1 MTRGPS
7 QLSPDFALTRVRNPF
22 HSNTF
27 HTLRIRPPATS
38 TIQNHLFTLQK
49 NTGGI
54 PPNALQSLTPQT
66 AADSIN
72 LHPSQTLFPEIR
84 PCAPCSRTMSLAYF
98 DCFSGISGDMTLGAL
113 LDAGCDLARLRA
125 DLQSLQVPGWE
136 ISAEKVWKNGM
147 AATYAKVKTE
157 DQKKHRSLTDILEIL
172 KSSRLDNHV
181 RERATLIFQKLG
193 EAEAR
198 VHDVPLDK
206 IHFHEVG
213 AVDAI
218 IDIVGACIGFHQL
231 GIDKFACSPL
241 NVGGGT
247 AKMAHGVLPV
257 PAPATATLL
266 KGKPTYSNGVQR
278 ELVTPTGAAIVATLC
293 DHFGPQPPMTVSA
306 IGYGAGTADLEG
318 QPNVVRIMI
327 GNPAEKLVAGF
338 DEEISVIEANLD
350 DMNPQ
355 IYGYFLERALAA
367 GALDVYTTPVQM
379 KKNRPGT
386 LLTVL
391 CKPQDATALTT
402 LIFAETT
409 TFGVRTTAAHRR
421 ILPREHVSVSTTF
434 GDVRIKLSRINGRI
448 QHAAPEFDDC
458 RKLALEKKVPLQQVI
473 TEALRRYQERS
484 Q

>member
-1 MTRGPS
+1 M
-7 QLSPDFALTRVRNPF
+7 N
-22 HSNTF
+22 
-27 HTLRIRPPATS
+27 
-38 TIQNHLFTLQK
+38 
-49 NTGGI
+49 
-54 PPNALQSLTPQT
+54 
-66 AADSIN
+66 
-72 LHPSQTLFPEIR
+72 
-84 PCAPCSRTMSLAYF
+84 LAYF

-113 LDAGCDLARLRA
+113 IDAGCDVGRLREGLKGLEV
-125 DLQSLQVPGWE
+125 DGWE
-136 ISAEKVWKNGM
+136 LSAEKVWKNGM
-147 AATYAKVKTE
+147 AATYAKVRTE
-157 DQKKHRSLTDILEIL
+157 DQQKHRSLTDILDIL
-172 KSSRLDNHV
+172 QKSQLAPRV
-181 RERATLIFQKLG
+181 RQRSAAIFQKLG
-193 EAEAR
+193 EAEAH
-198 VHDVPLDK
+198 VHDVPLDQ

-218 IDIVGACIGFHQL
+218 VDIVGACIGFDAL

-266 KGKPTYSNGVQR
+266 TGKPTYSNGVQR

-293 DHFGPQPPMTVSA
+293 DSFGPQPPMTVSA

-318 QPNVVRIMI
+318 QPNVLRIMV
-327 GNPAEKLVAGF
+327 GESAVKAVPGY

-391 CKPQDATALTT
+391 CKPQDANALTS

-409 TFGVRTTAAHRR
+409 TFGVRTTAAQRR

-434 GDVRIKLSRINGRI
+434 GDVRIKLSRVNGRI
-448 QHAAPEFDDC
+448 LHISPEFDDC
-458 RKLALEKKVPLQQVI
+458 RKLAVEKNVPLQQVI
-473 TEALRRYQERS
+473 NAALRRYQEG

>member
-1 MTRGPS
+1 M
-7 QLSPDFALTRVRNPF
+7 N
-22 HSNTF
+22 
-27 HTLRIRPPATS
+27 
-38 TIQNHLFTLQK
+38 
-49 NTGGI
+49 
-54 PPNALQSLTPQT
+54 
-66 AADSIN
+66 
-72 LHPSQTLFPEIR
+72 
-84 PCAPCSRTMSLAYF
+84 LAYF

-113 LDAGCDLARLRA
+113 IDAGCDVAHLRKE
-125 DLQSLQVPGWE
+125 LQALQVPGWE
-136 ISAEKVWKNGM
+136 LSSEKVWKNGM
-147 AATYAKVKTE
+147 AATFAKVKTE

-172 KSSRLDNHV
+172 KKSQLDSQV
-181 RERATLIFQKLG
+181 RDRASAIFQKLG

-198 VHDVPLDK
+198 VHDVPLEK
-206 IHFHEVG
+206 IHFHEVS

-218 IDIVGACIGFHQL
+218 VDIVGACIGFQAL

-257 PAPATATLL
+257 PAPATANLL
-266 KGKPTYSNGVQR
+266 QGKPTYSNGVQR

-293 DHFGPQPPMTVSA
+293 DRFGPQPPMTVSA

-318 QPNVVRIMI
+318 QPNVLRIMI
-327 GNPAEKLVAGF
+327 GDAAEKVFPGY

-355 IYGYFLERALAA
+355 IYGYFLEKALAA

-391 CKPQDATALTT
+391 CKPQHANALTSM
-402 LIFAETT
+402 IFAETT
-409 TFGVRTTAAHRR
+409 TFGVRTTRAQRR

-434 GDVRIKLSRINGRI
+434 GDVRIKLSRVNGRI
-448 QHAAPEFDDC
+448 LHVSPEFDDC
-458 RKLALEKKVPLQQVI
+458 RKLAVEKNVPLQQVI
-473 TEALRRYQERS
+473 NEALRRYQGGS
-484 Q
+484 

>member
-1 MTRGPS
+1 M
-7 QLSPDFALTRVRNPF
+7 N
-22 HSNTF
+22 
-27 HTLRIRPPATS
+27 
-38 TIQNHLFTLQK
+38 
-49 NTGGI
+49 
-54 PPNALQSLTPQT
+54 
-66 AADSIN
+66 
-72 LHPSQTLFPEIR
+72 
-84 PCAPCSRTMSLAYF
+84 LAYF

-113 LDAGCDLARLRA
+113 IDAGCDVARLRSE
-125 DLQSLQVPGWE
+125 LQRLQVPGWE

-172 KSSRLDNHV
+172 KKSELVPQVRDRASS
-181 RERATLIFQKLG
+181 IFQRLG
-193 EAEAR
+193 EAEAC
-198 VHDVPLDK
+198 VHDVPLEK

-218 IDIVGACIGFHQL
+218 VDIVGACIGFHAL
-231 GIDKFACSPL
+231 GIDRFACSPL

-257 PAPATATLL
+257 PAPATANLL
-266 KGKPTYSNGVQR
+266 QGKPTYSNGVQR

-293 DHFGPQPPMTVSA
+293 DSFGPQPPMTVSA
-306 IGYGAGTADLEG
+306 IGYGAGAADLEG
-318 QPNVVRIMI
+318 QPNVLRIMI
-327 GNPAEKLVAGF
+327 GESAEKAVSGY

-355 IYGYFLERALAA
+355 IYGYFLERALNA

-391 CKPQDATALTT
+391 CKPQDTNALTSM
-402 LIFAETT
+402 IFAETT
-409 TFGVRTTAAHRR
+409 TFGVRTTTAQRR

-434 GDVRIKLSRINGRI
+434 GDVRIKLSRVNGRI
-448 QHAAPEFDDC
+448 LHVSPEFDDC
-458 RKLALEKKVPLQQVI
+458 RKLAVEKNVPLQQVI
-473 TEALRRYQERS
+473 NEALRRYQGS
-484 Q
+484 SVGAGLQPGDATSKSKTKN

>member
-1 MTRGPS
+1 M
-7 QLSPDFALTRVRNPF
+7 N
-22 HSNTF
+22 
-27 HTLRIRPPATS
+27 
-38 TIQNHLFTLQK
+38 
-49 NTGGI
+49 
-54 PPNALQSLTPQT
+54 
-66 AADSIN
+66 
-72 LHPSQTLFPEIR
+72 
-84 PCAPCSRTMSLAYF
+84 LAYF

-113 LDAGCDLARLRA
+113 IDAGCDIARLRS
-125 DLQSLQVPGWE
+125 DLLALQVPGWE
-136 ISAEKVWKNGM
+136 FSAEKVWKNGM

-172 KSSRLDNHV
+172 KQSQLAPQV
-181 RERATLIFQKLG
+181 RDRASAIFQRLG

-198 VHDVPLDK
+198 VHDVALEK

-218 IDIVGACIGFHQL
+218 VDIVGVCIGFHAL
-231 GIDKFACSPL
+231 GIDRFACSPL

-257 PAPATATLL
+257 PAPATASLL
-266 KGKPTYSNGVQR
+266 QGRPTYSNGVQR

-293 DHFGPQPPMTVSA
+293 DSFGPQPPMTVSA

-318 QPNVVRIMI
+318 QPNVLRIMI
-327 GNPAEKLVAGF
+327 GEAAAKVAPGY

-379 KKNRPGT
+379 KKTRPGT

-391 CKPQDATALTT
+391 CKPQDANPLTS

-409 TFGVRTTAAHRR
+409 TFGVRTTTAQRR
-421 ILPREHVSVSTTF
+421 TLPREHVRVSTTF
-434 GDVRIKLSRINGRI
+434 GDVRIKLSRVNGRI
-448 QHAAPEFDDC
+448 LHVSPEFDDC
-458 RKLALEKKVPLQQVI
+458 RKLAVEKNVPLQQVI
-473 TEALRRYQERS
+473 SEALRRYEGAVGAGLQPGDVSRES
-484 Q
+484 KTKS